1 MTTMN
6 CQQLFHIFKYLEIPK
21 SDYKLGT
28 NQPLDSYETIEH
40 TAQGWELD
48 STERGLKFSVE
59 IFDNETDACLKM
71 LDDMVHFCAIDKKQA
86 LKRHPS
92 NYVDKTCSGLNVR
105 QLRSILAYLKVPE
118 TLYRRHWYACSDY
131 YLDMKQTAQG
141 WEVFTCER
149 GVKRDV
155 VVFENE
161 TDACLDLLYK
171 VMHL

>member
-1 MTTMN
+1 MTQMN
-6 CQQLFHIFKYLEIPK
+6 RQQLLTIFRYLSAPEYRY
-21 SDYKLGT
+21 DLGT
-28 NQPLDSYETIEH
+28 NRLHDCCFDVEH
-40 TAQGWELD
+40 TEQGWETYF
-48 STERGLKFSVE
+48 TERGGKFHTK
-59 IFDNETDACLKM
+59 IHDNETDACLDLLHRVM
-71 LDDMVHFCAIDKKQA
+71 H
-86 LKRHPS
+86 LKGSHLIQPMNR
-92 NYVDKTCSGLNVR
+92 R
-105 QLRSILAYLKVPE
+105 QTLSILNYLQAPQ
-118 TLYRRHWYACSDY
+118 TLYRRHWYAYSDY